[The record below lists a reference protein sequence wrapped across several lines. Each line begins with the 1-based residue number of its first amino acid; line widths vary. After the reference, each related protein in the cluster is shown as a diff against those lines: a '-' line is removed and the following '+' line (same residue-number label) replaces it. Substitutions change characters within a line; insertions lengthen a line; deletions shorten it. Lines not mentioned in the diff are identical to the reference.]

1 MTLPSAAY
9 FLPRLAPA
17 FLVAILASCSGAVS
31 APPVAVT
38 PSPLSVTPA
47 TAALFSELPTTFT
60 LSGGTAPYFV
70 TSSDQA
76 TVPVIGTV
84 TGTSFTVVPN
94 PVAADTSVTLTVQD
108 SGTAT
113 PVTAA
118 LTVRPRTVNNVVTIT
133 PSASQPAACGAAVCA
148 GGDAEVAT
156 TLVLNGVPLAGRSVR
171 FDVVSGDIRVITSAT
186 GTPEA
191 LGLSTTTTTDSAGS
205 ARIRIRALQDA
216 GSQTALLQI
225 TDISS
230 GFTQRTSVTIAP
242 SSAAPLNAQ
251 PDTITFQSLVSGTCA
266 DAPLRADVIVFGGRP
281 PYLISQPGTFDVS
294 PSVVARSGE
303 RFTVA
308 AKGECTPGS
317 TIAVVDSAGS
327 TVSVNVI
334 SEGTFVI
341 NEPDFVAS
349 PEEVTLDSCSARASI
364 VLAGGKGPSSYFGH
378 SGHSAVTVSVDR
390 VNSIGTVQRTPSS
403 PSTTVTP
410 VVVSFSDGS
419 AIDEV
424 TVNLTGAA
432 LAACP

>member
-1 MTLPSAAY
+1 M
-9 FLPRLAPA
+9 
-17 FLVAILASCSGAVS
+17 AILASCSGAVS
-31 APPVAVT
+31 APPVPVT
-38 PSPLSVTPA
+38 PGPLLITPA
-47 TAALFSELPTTFT
+47 QSALFSELPTTFT

-84 TGTSFTVVPN
+84 TGTSFIVVPN

-118 LTVRPRTVNNVVTIT
+118 LTVRPRTISSVVTIT
-133 PSASQPAACGAAVCA
+133 PSASQPAACGTAVCA

-171 FDVVSGDIRVITSAT
+171 FDVVSGDVRVITSAP
-186 GTPEA
+186 GTPES

-230 GFTQRTSVTIAP
+230 GFTQRASVTIAP

-251 PDTITFQSLVSGTCA
+251 PDTITFRSVVAGRCA
-266 DAPLRADVIVFGGRP
+266 DEPLRADVIVFGGRP
-281 PYLISQPGTFDVS
+281 PYQISQPGTFDVS

-308 AKGECTPGS
+308 AIGQCTPGS
-317 TIAVVDSAGS
+317 LIAVVDSAGN

-334 SEGTFVI
+334 SESPAVI
-341 NEPDFVAS
+341 SAPTPPAFVAS
-349 PEEVTLDSCSARASI
+349 PEAVTLDSCDSRATI
-364 VLAGGKGPSSYFGH
+364 VLAGGNGASTYFGH

-390 VNSIGTVQRTPSS
+390 LASIGTIQRTPGS
-403 PSTTVTP
+403 PATTVTP
-410 VVVSFSDGS
+410 VIVSFSDGS
-419 AIDEV
+419 TTDEV
-424 TVNLTGAA
+424 TVNLTVAA